1 MKFRQISGRE
11 MIEKLCLTETEE
23 LGMYHFHGLSSPKS
37 DHFTQTGKFS
47 LGEGK
52 IKRESL
58 DYKQ

>member
-1 MKFRQISGRE
+1 

-47 LGEGK
+47 LDEGK
-52 IKRESL
+52 IKRENL